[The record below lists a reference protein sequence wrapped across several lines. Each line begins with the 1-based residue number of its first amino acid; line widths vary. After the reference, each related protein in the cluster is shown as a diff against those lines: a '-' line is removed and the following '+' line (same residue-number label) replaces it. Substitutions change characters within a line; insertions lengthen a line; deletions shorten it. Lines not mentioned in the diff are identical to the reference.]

1 MHLQKRAMLG
11 INVVGGL
18 AVLGSYAYGILTHYN
33 PGTALWGGVPE
44 RLRPVYTA
52 NMPLAA
58 LGYLALTYRLL
69 VRTDPEEARVARWSG
84 LWLFNVLYVA
94 ILVPSA
100 LWMPL
105 TFAMVE
111 RPGNLMWAGIRIV
124 LSLVG
129 LASLGL
135 LAALLGLQPRRPHW
149 IHWLSVVGAVLFCLQ
164 TAVLDA
170 LVWTAYFRR

>member
-1 MHLQKRAMLG
+1 MLG
-11 INVVGGL
+11 INVVGGI
-18 AVLGSYAYGILTHYN
+18 AVLGSYAFGIMTHYN

-44 RLRPVYTA
+44 TVRPVYTA
-52 NMPLAA
+52 NMLLAA
-58 LGYLALTYRLL
+58 LGYLAFTYRLL
-69 VRTDPEEARVARWSG
+69 VRTAPEEAQVGRWTG
-84 LWLFNVLYVA
+84 LWPFNVLYVA

-105 TFAMVE
+105 TFTMVE
-111 RPGNLMWAGIRIV
+111 QPGNLIWAGIRIV

-135 LAALLGLQPRRPHW
+135 LAALLGLQPRRPRW
-149 IHWLSVVGAVLFCLQ
+149 LHWLSVVGAVLFCLQ

-170 LVWTAYFRR
+170 LVWTAYFPR